1 MDAVLENQLLTSI
14 CKYEMRVVPEKT
26 NFWMIRTQKGYFY
39 SEFVKKGYIA
49 LGWNII
55 DKTTNLG
62 KQGLEELKFLLQKEY
77 GEKIPGNAIN
87 KCKNF
92 IEAMQPGDVVI
103 IPDRGAKTITFAIVG
118 EYYELADKSLELE
131 KEIIPK
137 IRANELVGGN
147 VVCPYKKRRK
157 ISVIRTVH
165 SRIINPHLMDG
176 ITSYHGLSKMN
187 DYAKCILDSMY
198 DAYLFKNISSLQ
210 FDVNTMERIN
220 AVSLS
225 KMIYALTDYIS
236 AFLGEEQLGITLNL
250 NSPGKISI
258 SEESENIVEQVGAEN
273 NKKLKDTF
281 KKLGN
286 GWAGWVAILLAVT
299 LGAEIGPVKA
309 PGIVGLIREIRT
321 MKYDV
326 EERKND
332 IEIQDL
338 EIERMKLENLQMKEE
353 LLISLDENGVDI
365 DRICKDLEL
374 LLEIRDELEVGTH
387 MLDFEQEAAITEE
400 Q

>member
-1 MDAVLENQLLTSI
+1 MVLRL
-14 CKYEMRVVPEKT
+14 Y
-26 NFWMIRTQKGYFY
+26 
-39 SEFVKKGYIA
+39 YIH
-49 LGWNII
+49 
-55 DKTTNLG
+55 
-62 KQGLEELKFLLQKEY
+62 
-77 GEKIPGNAIN
+77 
-87 KCKNF
+87 
-92 IEAMQPGDVVI
+92 
-103 IPDRGAKTITFAIVG
+103 
-118 EYYELADKSLELE
+118 
-131 KEIIPK
+131 
-137 IRANELVGGN
+137 
-147 VVCPYKKRRK
+147 KKRRN

-236 AFLGEEQLGITLNL
+236 AFFGEEQLGITLNL